1 MLPLL
6 PFVAGAAAGA
16 FAVKLWRT
24 DKARTGLDQAQEK
37 LRQATVS
44 SLTAIEH
51 SSAAMRDR
59 LSPPAAPVVKEAP
72 AARSAAKTSAKT
84 SAKTAA
90 KKPAAKAKPAAK
102 PVKAT
107 KKPVKA
113 VKPTPPTG
121 EAAS

>member
-59 LSPPAAPVVKEAP
+59 LSPPAAPVVKEAT
-72 AARSAAKTSAKT
+72 AARPAAKT